1 MEVEWEEH
9 CCVPQVEKLV
19 PMYHKTDVLGLQT
32 HLRDKFGIWSGN
44 GSSVE
49 EILNNFKDIVSKSIE
64 LFVPHKILKKTP
76 DPEYYSKEVKRLE
89 ITDKKAYYRRKL
101 GMHHL
106 EELKQLSKQLLAAN
120 KKAQSSF

>member
-32 HLRDKFGIWSGN
+32 HLRDKFGIWSSN

-49 EILNNFKDIVSKSIE
+49 EILNNFKDIVSESIE

-89 ITDKKAYYRRKL
+89 ITDRKAYYRRKL